1 MAVTGLIIGAVALF
15 IFWIPVLG
23 WALMAAGM
31 GLSIIGFVANR
42 EREERTGTAIAGIA
56 VNAVPLTIHVV
67 VYGISYLVWQIF
79 TQLFS
84 QFFVIC
90 RFIPFC

>member
-1 MAVTGLIIGAVALF
+1 MAIAGLIIGAVALF

-23 WALMAAGM
+23 WVVMVAGM

-42 EREERTGTAIAGIA
+42 ERGEPTGTAIAGMA
-56 VNAVPLTIHVV
+56 VNAVPLTIHVA
-67 VYGISYLVWQIF
+67 VYGILYLAWQVFIE
-79 TQLFS
+79 LYS
-84 QFFVIC
+84 QIFVIC